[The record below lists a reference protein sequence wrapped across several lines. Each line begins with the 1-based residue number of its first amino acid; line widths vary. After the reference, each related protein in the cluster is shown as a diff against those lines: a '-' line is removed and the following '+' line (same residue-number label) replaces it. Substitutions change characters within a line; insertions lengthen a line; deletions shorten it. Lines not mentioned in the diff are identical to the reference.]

1 MSQAKIGSKVIIN
14 FVGRLEDGTIFDS
27 TVGNI
32 DGDEDHCSDNDHE
45 LEVGPVEL
53 VIGENEFFS
62 KIEEALIG
70 MSVGESTTVAIPAE
84 EAFGTYDD
92 GNIFTIGLDQIP
104 DDFIPTVGQDLELT
118 AEDSDESEIV
128 TVLAVSDTEIT
139 FDANHPFS
147 GQDLIYNIEL
157 VDILS

>member
-27 TVGNI
+27 TMGNI
-32 DGDEDHCSDNDHE
+32 DCDEDTCTDSDHG

-53 VIGENEFFS
+53 TIGENEFFS
-62 KIEEALIG
+62 KIEESLIG
-70 MSVGESTTVAIPAE
+70 LNVGESVTVAIPAE

-92 GNIFTIGLDQIP
+92 GNVFTISLDQIP
-104 DDFIPTVGQDLELT
+104 EDFTPIVGQDLEMT

-128 TVLAVSDTEIT
+128 TVLAVTDTEVT

-147 GQDLIYNIEL
+147 GQDLIYDIDL
-157 VDILS
+157 VEILS

>member
-1 MSQAKIGSKVIIN
+1 MSQVKIGSKVIIN

-27 TVGNI
+27 TLGNI
-32 DGDEDHCSDNDHE
+32 DADEENCPDEEHGVE
-45 LEVGPVEL
+45 IGPVEL
-53 VIGENEFFS
+53 VVGQNEFFP

-70 MSVGESTTVAIPAE
+70 MKVGESTTVAIPAE

-92 GNIFTIGLDQIP
+92 GNVFTIGLDQIP
-104 DDFIPTVGQDLELT
+104 DDFIPSVGQDLELT

-128 TVLAVSDTEIT
+128 TVLAVTDTEIT

-147 GQDLIYNIEL
+147 GQDLIYDIEL
-157 VDILS
+157 VKIVA